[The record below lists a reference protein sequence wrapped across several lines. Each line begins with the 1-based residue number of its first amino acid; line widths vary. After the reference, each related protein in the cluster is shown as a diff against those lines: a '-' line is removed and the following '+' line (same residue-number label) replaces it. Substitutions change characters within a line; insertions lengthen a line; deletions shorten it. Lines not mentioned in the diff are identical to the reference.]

1 MATQREVA
9 SHLDLTDRAVR
20 DLISRGVLPREKGR
34 LELKASRVAYIR
46 HLREVAAGRQS
57 DGDDSGLDL
66 VVQRARLAKEQADEK
81 ALTNAQ
87 LRREVVPSD
96 DVERGYITLATTI
109 SQRARAIAAAMCEDL
124 AAESDPAKC
133 EELLENAVDDALSE
147 LANIGRQLGDD
158 PGVTP
163 ERGDEASGRQGA
175 ASDEAAAEVE
185 PEKVGRSSPHRSKRH
200 KSGSR

>member
-20 DLISRGVLPREKGR
+20 DLVARGVFPRAKGTLA
-34 LELKASRVAYIR
+34 LEACRVAYIR
-46 HLREVAAGRQS
+46 HLREIAAGRRS
-57 DGDDSGLDL
+57 DDDESLDL
-66 VVQRARLAKEQADEK
+66 VAQRARLAKEQADEK

-109 SQRARAIAAAMCEDL
+109 SQRARAIAPAICEDL

-133 EELLENAVDDALSE
+133 ELLVETAIDDALSE
-147 LANIGRQLGDD
+147 LANVGRELDD
-158 PGVTP
+158 SGVTS
-163 ERGDEASGRQGA
+163 ERGDEAGDQPGA
-175 ASDEAAAEVE
+175 SRDATAAEVE
-185 PEKVGRSSPHRSKRH
+185 PEKVGRGSPRRPTRH
-200 KSGSR
+200 KSGAR